1 MCSMEFKIV
10 MISVFV
16 SGLLSLIGYLIYM
29 IFDAREKCP
38 HCGSRK
44 IDVIKVKGNKITSK
58 CRKCGRLSD
67 RYESFYQISIN

>member
-29 IFDAREKCP
+29 IFDARENALIAVVE
-38 HCGSRK
+38 R
-44 IDVIKVKGNKITSK
+44 
-58 CRKCGRLSD
+58 
-67 RYESFYQISIN
+67 